1 MTADPTHYTYS
12 DYLNSQGLTP
22 YLNDFPIG
30 VALITLILLIA
41 LSGFFSGSETALMT
55 LNRYR
60 LRNLAKNGHR
70 GAIKAATLLDKP
82 DRLIGLILLGNNFVN
97 ILASAIATLMAM
109 HIWGDKGVAIATGV
123 LTLVILLFAEVL
135 PKTLATLRPEKLAF
149 IAAHVYT
156 PMLSA
161 IWPVVF
167 VINAIVNQML
177 ALFGVSPKDRNDND
191 RLNSD
196 ELRTV
201 VTQAGNMI
209 PDRHQRLLL
218 NILDLETA
226 TVNEIMVPRH
236 DIEGID
242 LDLPWEETVE
252 RLGKAGH
259 SRLPV
264 YREDLDNVE
273 GFVYLRRMLNFLK
286 GQELTRA
293 YFESNIREAYFIP
306 EGTPVT
312 LQLLNFQKEKK
323 RIGLVVD
330 EYGDIQGLITI
341 EDILEE
347 IVGEFTADPSHQDKF
362 TEISVMQDG
371 AYTVQG
377 SISLRDL
384 NRELSWNLP
393 TEGPKTLNG
402 LVLEHLQNIPETGAC
417 FIINGRPIEITEVQ
431 GNVVQLA
438 RIDVPIHN
446 YEPRENSDVELTES
460 KMRAALHS

>member
-1 MTADPTHYTYS
+1 MNDLPT
-12 DYLNSQGLTP
+12 GA
-22 YLNDFPIG
+22 
-30 VALITLILLIA
+30 ALITLVLLIA

-60 LRNLAKNGHR
+60 LRNLAKNGHK
-70 GAIKAATLLDKP
+70 GAIKAAALLDKP

-97 ILASAIATLMAM
+97 ILASAIATVLAM
-109 HIWGDKGVAIATGV
+109 QTWGDKGVAIATGV
-123 LTLVILLFAEVL
+123 LTLVVLIFAEVL
-135 PKTLATLRPEKLAF
+135 PKTFATLRPEKLGFFASH
-149 IAAHVYT
+149 IYT
-156 PMLSA
+156 PLLTA
-161 IWPVVF
+161 VYPVVF
-167 VINAIVNQML
+167 VINTIVNKML
-177 ALFGVSPKDRNDND
+177 SVFGVHQIDSSEND

-201 VTQAGNMI
+201 VDQAGDMI
-209 PDRHQRLLL
+209 PERHQRLLL
-218 NILDLETA
+218 NILDLEKA
-226 TVNEIMVPRH
+226 SVDEIMVPRQ

-242 LDLPWEETVE
+242 LNDPWSKTVE
-252 RLGKAGH
+252 KLSRASH

-273 GFVYLRRMLNFLK
+273 GFIYLRRMLNFLK
-286 GQELTRA
+286 GQELTQE
-293 YFESNIREAYFIP
+293 YFENNIREAYFIP

-312 LQLLNFQKEKK
+312 LQLLNFQQEKK

-330 EYGDIQGLITI
+330 EYGDTQGLITI

-347 IVGEFTADPSHQDKF
+347 IVGEFTADPTHQDRF
-362 TEISVMQDG
+362 DEISIMQNG
-371 AYTVQG
+371 AYSVQG

-417 FIINGRPIEITEVQ
+417 FIINGRPIEVTNVQ
-431 GNVVQLA
+431 GNVVQMA
-438 RIDVPIHN
+438 RIDAPLDN
-446 YEPRENSDVELTES
+446 YEARANSEVELTES

>member
-1 MTADPTHYTYS
+1 
-12 DYLNSQGLTP
+12 
-22 YLNDFPIG
+22 LNDLPIG
-30 VALITLILLIA
+30 IALIILLFLIA

-60 LRNLAKNGHR
+60 LRNLAKNGHK
-70 GAIKAATLLDKP
+70 GAVKAAALLDKP

-97 ILASAIATLMAM
+97 ILASAIATVLAM
-109 HIWGDKGVAIATGV
+109 QIWGDKGVAIATGL
-123 LTLVILLFAEVL
+123 LTFVILIFAEVL
-135 PKTLATLRPEKLAF
+135 PKTFATLRPEKLGFFASH
-149 IAAHVYT
+149 IYT
-156 PMLSA
+156 PLLTA
-161 IWPVVF
+161 VYPVVF
-167 VINAIVNQML
+167 IINTVVNKMLSVVGVNQI
-177 ALFGVSPKDRNDND
+177 DRNEND

-201 VTQAGNMI
+201 VDQAGDMI
-209 PDRHQRLLL
+209 PERHQRLLL
-218 NILDLETA
+218 NILDLEKA
-226 TVNEIMVPRH
+226 SVDEIMVPRQ

-242 LDLPWEETVE
+242 LNDPWSKTVE
-252 RLGKAGH
+252 KLSRASH

-273 GFVYLRRMLNFLK
+273 GFIYLRRMLNFLK
-286 GQELTRA
+286 GQELTQE
-293 YFESNIREAYFIP
+293 YFENNIREAYFIP

-312 LQLLNFQKEKK
+312 LQLLNFQQEKK

-347 IVGEFTADPSHQDKF
+347 IVGEFTADPTHQDRF
-362 TEISVMQDG
+362 DEISIMQNG
-371 AYTVQG
+371 AYSVQG

-417 FIINGRPIEITEVQ
+417 FIINGRPIEVTNVQ
-431 GNVVQLA
+431 GNVVQMA
-438 RIDVPIHN
+438 RIDAPLDN
-446 YEPRENSDVELTES
+446 YEARANSEVELTES

>member
-1 MTADPTHYTYS
+1 
-12 DYLNSQGLTP
+12 
-22 YLNDFPIG
+22 LNDLPIG
-30 VALITLILLIA
+30 VSLIILLLLIM

-60 LRNLAKNGHR
+60 LRNLAKNGNK
-70 GAIKAATLLDKP
+70 GAIKAAALLDKP

-97 ILASAIATLMAM
+97 ILASAIATVLAM
-109 HIWGDKGVAIATGV
+109 QIWGDKGVAIVTGV
-123 LTLVILLFAEVL
+123 LTLVILIFAEVL
-135 PKTLATLRPEKLAF
+135 PKTFATLRPEKLGFFASH
-149 IAAHVYT
+149 IYT
-156 PMLSA
+156 PLLSA
-161 IWPVVF
+161 TWPIVL
-167 VINAIVNQML
+167 VINTVVNKL
-177 ALFGVSPKDRNDND
+177 LSVFGVSQIDHKAND

-201 VTQAGNMI
+201 VDQAGDMI
-209 PDRHQRLLL
+209 PQRHQRLLL
-218 NILDLETA
+218 NILDLEKA
-226 TVNEIMVPRH
+226 SVDEIMVPRH

-242 LDLPWEETVE
+242 LNEPWSKTVE
-252 RLGKAGH
+252 KLSKAGH

-286 GQELTRA
+286 GEELTQA
-293 YFESNIREAYFIP
+293 YFESNVREAYFIP

-312 LQLLNFQKEKK
+312 LQLLNFQQEKK

-347 IVGEFTADPSHQDKF
+347 IVGEFTSDPSHQDRF
-362 TEISVMQDG
+362 DQISIMQDG
-371 AYTVQG
+371 TYTVQG

-417 FIINGRPIEITEVQ
+417 FIINGRPIEVTNVQ
-431 GNVVQLA
+431 GNVVQMA
-438 RIDVPIHN
+438 RIDTPINN
-446 YEPRENSDVELTES
+446 YSPRENSDVELTES
-460 KMRAALHS
+460 KMREALHS

>member
-1 MTADPTHYTYS
+1 MNDLPT
-12 DYLNSQGLTP
+12 GLA
-22 YLNDFPIG
+22 I
-30 VALITLILLIA
+30 ITLIILIV

-60 LRNLAKNGHR
+60 LRNLAKNGHS
-70 GAIKAATLLDKP
+70 GAIKAAALLDKP

-97 ILASAIATLMAM
+97 ILASAIATVLAM
-109 HIWGDKGVAIATGV
+109 QTWGDAGVAIGTGI
-123 LTLVILLFAEVL
+123 LTLIILIFAEVL

-149 IAAHVYT
+149 FASHIYT
-156 PMLSA
+156 PLLSA
-161 IWPVVF
+161 TWPVVF
-167 VINAIVNQML
+167 VVNTIVNKML
-177 ALFGVSPKDRNDND
+177 SFFGVHQIDPKTNE

-201 VTQAGNMI
+201 VTQTGDMI
-209 PDRHQRLLL
+209 PERHQKLLL
-218 NILDLETA
+218 NILDLEKA
-226 TVNEIMVPRH
+226 TVDEIMVPRH
-236 DIEGID
+236 DIQGID
-242 LDLPWEETVE
+242 LNRPWHETVAS
-252 RLGKAGH
+252 LGEAGH

-286 GQELTRA
+286 GEELTQE
-293 YFESNIREAYFIP
+293 YFESNVREAYFVP

-330 EYGDIQGLITI
+330 EYGDIQGLVTI

-347 IVGEFTADPSHQDKF
+347 IVGEFTTDPSHQDRLE
-362 TEISVMQDG
+362 EISIMQDG
-371 AYTVQG
+371 TYSVQG
-377 SISLRDL
+377 SISVREL
-384 NRELSWNLP
+384 NRELNWNLP

-402 LVLEHLQNIPETGAC
+402 LVLEHLQNIPENGAT
-417 FIINGRPIEITEVQ
+417 FIINGRPIEVTQVQ
-431 GNVVQLA
+431 GNVVQMA
-438 RIDVPIHN
+438 RIDKPLSN
-446 YEPRENSDVELTES
+446 FEPSENSGVELTES

>member
-1 MTADPTHYTYS
+1 MNDLPT
-12 DYLNSQGLTP
+12 GA
-22 YLNDFPIG
+22 
-30 VALITLILLIA
+30 ALITLVLLIA

-60 LRNLAKNGHR
+60 LRNLAKNGHK
-70 GAIKAATLLDKP
+70 GAIKAAALLDKP

-97 ILASAIATLMAM
+97 ILASAIATVLAM
-109 HIWGDKGVAIATGV
+109 QTWGDKGVAIATGV
-123 LTLVILLFAEVL
+123 LTLVVLIFAEVL
-135 PKTLATLRPEKLAF
+135 PKTFATLRPEKLGFFASH
-149 IAAHVYT
+149 IYT
-156 PMLSA
+156 PLLTA
-161 IWPVVF
+161 VYPVVF
-167 VINAIVNQML
+167 VINTIVNKML
-177 ALFGVSPKDRNDND
+177 SVFGVHQIDSSEND

-201 VTQAGNMI
+201 VDQAGDMI
-209 PDRHQRLLL
+209 PERHQRLLL
-218 NILDLETA
+218 NILDLEKA
-226 TVNEIMVPRH
+226 SVDEIMVPRQ

-242 LDLPWEETVE
+242 LNDPWSKTVE
-252 RLGKAGH
+252 KLSRASH

-273 GFVYLRRMLNFLK
+273 GFIYLRRMLNFLK
-286 GQELTRA
+286 GQELTQE
-293 YFESNIREAYFIP
+293 YFENNIREAYFIP

-312 LQLLNFQKEKK
+312 LQLLNFQQEKK

-347 IVGEFTADPSHQDKF
+347 IVGEFTADPTHQDRF
-362 TEISVMQDG
+362 DEISIMQNG
-371 AYTVQG
+371 AYSVQG

-417 FIINGRPIEITEVQ
+417 FIINGRPLEVTNVQ
-431 GNVVQLA
+431 GNVVQMA
-438 RIDVPIHN
+438 RIDAPLDN
-446 YEPRENSDVELTES
+446 YEARANSEVELTES

>member
-1 MTADPTHYTYS
+1 MNDLPT
-12 DYLNSQGLTP
+12 GA
-22 YLNDFPIG
+22 
-30 VALITLILLIA
+30 ALITLVLLIA

-60 LRNLAKNGHR
+60 LRNLAKNGHK
-70 GAIKAATLLDKP
+70 GAIKAAALLDKP

-97 ILASAIATLMAM
+97 ILASAIATVLAM
-109 HIWGDKGVAIATGV
+109 QTWGDKGVAIATGV
-123 LTLVILLFAEVL
+123 LTLVVLIFAEVL
-135 PKTLATLRPEKLAF
+135 PKTFATLRPEKLGFFASH
-149 IAAHVYT
+149 IYT
-156 PMLSA
+156 PLLTA
-161 IWPVVF
+161 VYPVVF
-167 VINAIVNQML
+167 VINTIVNKML
-177 ALFGVSPKDRNDND
+177 SVFGVHQIDSSEND

-201 VTQAGNMI
+201 VDQAGDMI
-209 PDRHQRLLL
+209 PERHQRLLL
-218 NILDLETA
+218 NILDLEKA
-226 TVNEIMVPRH
+226 SVDEIMVPRQ

-242 LDLPWEETVE
+242 LNDPWSKTVE
-252 RLGKAGH
+252 KLSRASH

-273 GFVYLRRMLNFLK
+273 GFIYLRRMLNFLK
-286 GQELTRA
+286 GQELTQE
-293 YFESNIREAYFIP
+293 YFENNIREAYFIP

-312 LQLLNFQKEKK
+312 LQLLNFQQEKK

-347 IVGEFTADPSHQDKF
+347 IVGEFTADPTHQDRF
-362 TEISVMQDG
+362 DEISIMQNG
-371 AYTVQG
+371 AYSVQG

-417 FIINGRPIEITEVQ
+417 FIINGRPLEVTNVQ
-431 GNVVQLA
+431 RNVVQMA
-438 RIDVPIHN
+438 RIDAPLDN
-446 YEPRENSDVELTES
+446 YEARANSEVELTES